1 MSLESLNSI
10 FESDLAF
17 VLSDVG
23 SLVVYGSYTTQGVLL
38 NEPKDILQMSS
49 KQYAVLDVETTL
61 TIQTGS
67 IGPIVSPYANITV
80 DGVLYQIHR
89 PLLLSDGLETKLFLS
104 LAPV

>member
-1 MSLESLNSI
+1 MSLEQLNHI

-23 SLVVYGSYTTQGVLL
+23 SVVTYGSYQTHGVLI

-49 KQYAVLDVETTL
+49 KQYAVFDVETTL

-67 IGPIVSPYANITV
+67 IGTITSNTNITV
-80 DGVLYQIHR
+80 DDVVYLIHR
-89 PLLLSDGLETKLFLS
+89 PLLISDGLETKLFLS
-104 LAPV
+104 LAVV